1 MTDFEQGDSEKAD
14 SEKADFEKTDFEKK
28 VQASLNSN
36 LDNLD
41 ANTYTQL
48 AAARYK
54 ALNQATKKSGF
65 SLLWLNSLNKNYWLS
80 AGSLALCSLLAVF
93 ILVNPQSNNSHPNVA
108 NNLAQQQSTDQVAA
122 LELLNDAEDS
132 DGDEMADPD
141 FYLWADEIIA
151 AESRQYA
158 V

>member
-28 VQASLNSN
+28 IQASLNSN

-41 ANTYTQL
+41 ANTHTQL
-48 AAARYK
+48 ASARYK
-54 ALNQATKKSGF
+54 ALNQAAKKSRF
-65 SLLWLNSLNKNYWLS
+65 SLLWLKSLNKNYWLS
-80 AGSLALCSLLAVF
+80 TGSLALCSLLAVF
-93 ILVNPQSNNSHPNVA
+93 ILVNPQANNSHPNVA

-122 LELLNDAEDS
+122 LELLNDADDS
-132 DGDEMADPD
+132 NDNEMADPD

-151 AESRQYA
+151 AEGLQYA